1 MSQPLSLSRVDA
13 CARLANPR
21 RLGFLIRGGDNLLT
35 PSDRLSELAPF
46 WSTEST
52 AAKKDARSAKKREEI
67 ATARE
72 SVQWGPLQKEGRP
85 GDGERR
91 KPPEKGGNAR
101 RAEERARRAESGG
114 CHLEEEEPHTGEKMA
129 EAIQGTA
136 QSCTEGRAQGPRR
149 RSVDGEDGEE

>member
-1 MSQPLSLSRVDA
+1 MEERGAERGQRERGRKEDA
-13 CARLANPR
+13 RSADR
-21 RLGFLIRGGDNLLT
+21 RGGGGGGG
-35 PSDRLSELAPF
+35 
-46 WSTEST
+46 
-52 AAKKDARSAKKREEI
+52 KKDARGAKKREEI

-91 KPPEKGGNAR
+91 KPPEKEGHAR
-101 RAEERARRAESGG
+101 RAEERARRAESGR